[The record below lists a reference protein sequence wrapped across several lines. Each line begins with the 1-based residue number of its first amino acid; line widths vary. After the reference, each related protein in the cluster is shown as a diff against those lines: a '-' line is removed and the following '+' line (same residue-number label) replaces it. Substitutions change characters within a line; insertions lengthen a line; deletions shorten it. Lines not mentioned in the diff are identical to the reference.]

1 MPQRAAAHDVAVHN
15 RHTVAGWFRAL
26 SLRVRLLLVIAAIVG
41 AVVTAVAVLEVR
53 SFERTLEQ
61 EIEEAARLTARAVA
75 DELRSSRAVDPADVR
90 DALHDLAEA
99 NPLVRSI
106 SVVALAPAG
115 PELVASTL
123 SEERAD
129 VLALS
134 TRALAAGVVTTE
146 RRDDLLSAAAPMRV
160 RDQPMAAVATVS
172 LAPVQQVRERGRI
185 IALVFTLPVIVM
197 VTWLV
202 DLTIRALVH
211 RPIAD
216 IRGTMRRAAQ
226 GELDARASVM
236 RDDELGAVSAG
247 LNDMLARLEGFNAA
261 LHERVR
267 DATDELRAK
276 NVQLGDSYY
285 QLLMLR
291 EALAR
296 AERMAALGHMAAS
309 VAHQAGTPL
318 NLVSGYVQMVR
329 ADSTLDPRV
338 KERLLIVE
346 TQIQQVTRV
355 LRTMLDQA
363 RQPLQRERTSIAGIV
378 ERVCDLAAPRAAQA
392 DVRVERVLPEPPPMV
407 DVDVVQFELV
417 LLALV
422 SNALDAMPH
431 GGTLTV
437 SVMATGAGVRIEV
450 ADTGP
455 GIAADRLDRIFE
467 PWMTTKPAGHGT
479 GLGLGIARD
488 VVSAHGGTIVARNRD
503 GSGAVFVIGLGGSV
517 NFSVPDPPCP

>member
-1 MPQRAAAHDVAVHN
+1 MVERADARDAATQN
-15 RHTVAGWFRAL
+15 RHTVAGWLRAL

-53 SFERTLEQ
+53 SFERTLDQ
-61 EIEEAARLTARAVA
+61 EIEDAARLTARAVA
-75 DELRSSRAVDPADVR
+75 DELRSSRTVDPSDIR

-99 NPLVRSI
+99 NSLVRSI
-106 SVVALAPAG
+106 SVIAGTPAG

-134 TRALAAGVVTTE
+134 TRAIASGLVTAE

-160 RDQPMAAVATVS
+160 RDEAMAAVATVS
-172 LAPVQQVRERGRI
+172 LAPVQQVRERGRA
-185 IALVFTLPVIVM
+185 IALVFTLPVIVI

-202 DLTIRALVH
+202 DLTVRALVH

-216 IRGTMRRAAQ
+216 IRETMHRAALGQ
-226 GELDARASVM
+226 LGARASVM
-236 RDDELGAVSAG
+236 RNDELGAVSAG
-247 LNDMLARLEGFNAA
+247 LNEMLVRLEGFNAA

-267 DATDELRAK
+267 EATDELRTK

-329 ADSTLDPRV
+329 ADSTLDPQVR
-338 KERLLIVE
+338 ERLLIVE

-363 RQPLQRERTSIAGIV
+363 RQPLQRERTSVAGIV
-378 ERVCDLAAPRAAQA
+378 ERVCDLAAPRAAQS
-392 DVRVERVLPEPPPMV
+392 DVRVERVLPDPPPVV

-422 SNALDAMPH
+422 SNGLDAMPH

-437 SVMATGAGVRIEV
+437 SVIATGPDVRIEV

-455 GIAADRLDRIFE
+455 GIPADRLDRIFE

-488 VVSAHGGTIVARNRD
+488 VISAHGGTIVARNRD
-503 GSGAVFVIGLGGSV
+503 GGGAVFIIGMGGA
-517 NFSVPDPPCP
+517 D

>member
-1 MPQRAAAHDVAVHN
+1 MAESSSAGAAAVHN
-15 RHTVAGWFRAL
+15 RHTVAGWLRGL

-61 EIEEAARLTARAVA
+61 EIEDAARLTARAVA
-75 DELRSSRAVDPADVR
+75 DELRSSRSTDPADIR

-106 SVVALAPAG
+106 SVIALTPAG
-115 PELVASTL
+115 PELLASTL

-134 TRALAAGVVTTE
+134 SRAIADDAVRSE

-160 RDQPMAAVATVS
+160 RDEPMAAVATVS
-172 LAPVQQVRERGRI
+172 LASVHQVRERGRA

-202 DLTIRALVH
+202 DLAVRALVH
-211 RPIAD
+211 RPVAD
-216 IRGTMRRAAQ
+216 IRETMQRAALGQ
-226 GELDARASVM
+226 LGARASVM
-236 RDDELGAVSAG
+236 RADELGAVSEG

-267 DATDELRAK
+267 EATDELRAK

-338 KERLLIVE
+338 RERLLIVE

-363 RQPLQRERTSIAGIV
+363 RQPLQRERTGIAGIV

-392 DVRVERVLPEPPPMV
+392 DVRVERMVPEPPPVV

-437 SVMATGAGVRIEV
+437 HAAATGAGVRIEV

-455 GIAADRLDRIFE
+455 GVPADRLDRIFE
-467 PWMTTKPAGHGT
+467 PWMTTKPAGQGT

-488 VVSAHGGTIVARNRD
+488 VVSAHGGTIVARNRES
-503 GSGAVFVIGLGGSV
+503 GGAVFIIELGGGH
-517 NFSVPDPPCP
+517 